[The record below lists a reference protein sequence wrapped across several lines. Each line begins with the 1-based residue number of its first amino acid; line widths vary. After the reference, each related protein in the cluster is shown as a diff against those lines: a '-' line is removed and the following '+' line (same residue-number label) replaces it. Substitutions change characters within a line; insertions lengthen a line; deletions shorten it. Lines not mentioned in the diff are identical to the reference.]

1 MRGPLGDLPAPV
13 LAELLRLGR
22 RREYAAGETLL
33 GYGSPSRHVLILRAG
48 RVKIVVPTDHG
59 WEALLAI
66 RGPGD
71 VLGELAALD
80 AEPRSASVVALEAV
94 ATLEI
99 PASQF
104 VEFLGERPEAMLSL
118 LRTLSH
124 RLRESDRRS
133 SELGGRSVESRLA
146 RRLLELAGAHGRGE
160 DGGIALGVPLS
171 QQDLADWIG
180 SSREAV
186 GHALGR
192 LRRRGMVQT
201 GRLRIVITDLE
212 GLRDAAGL

>member
-1 MRGPLGDLPAPV
+1 MRGPLGDLPPPV
-13 LAELLRLGR
+13 LTELLRLGR
-22 RREYAAGETLL
+22 RRDYAAGETLL
-33 GYGSPSRHVLILRAG
+33 GYGSPTRHVLILRSG

-80 AEPRSASVVALEAV
+80 GEPRSASVVALEAV

-99 PASQF
+99 SAPQF
-104 VEFLGERPEAMLSL
+104 VQFLGQRPEVMLSL
-118 LRTLSH
+118 LRTLSR
-124 RLRESDRRS
+124 RLRESDERS
-133 SELGGRSVESRLA
+133 AELGGRSVQARLA
-146 RRLLELAGAHGRGE
+146 RRLLELAAAYGRHE
-160 DGGIALGVPLS
+160 TDGLVLAIPLS

-192 LRRRGMVQT
+192 LRRRGMVRT
-201 GRLRIVITDLE
+201 GRLRIVITDLAS
-212 GLRDAAGL
+212 LRDVAGL